1 MSKAKLERS
10 DQNKEKSWLTDKKK
24 VEWRCG
30 WGSRDK
36 LGNQEMNFDSNDPG
50 KGLGESTMT
59 ICVEQ
64 VQCTILHRA
73 PAENL
78 IRIQEEE

>member
-1 MSKAKLERS
+1 MDVR
-10 DQNKEKSWLTDKKK
+10 QKKK
-24 VEWRCG
+24 LDGDVDG
-30 WGSRDK
+30 GRDK
-36 LGNQEMNFDSNDPG
+36 LGNQELNFDSNDPG